1 MRFTELLR
9 ATILLSAGAATAL
22 ALVTLGA
29 ATSADDSGVVWI
41 GVGWWLL
48 AGGIGVFVGR
58 HHDATPPIARLLA
71 DSRAA
76 TMMPEHRP
84 GPTIVNRLWP
94 LLLST
99 VAAGGLGV
107 VAPQIPAIATGF
119 AIIWALSWRRQHRA
133 VEAIEERDG
142 VAFFIEPT
150 SPLRPIRLV
159 RTPGLRREVP
169 QGGSATS

>member
-9 ATILLSAGAATAL
+9 TTVLLSAAAATAL

-29 ATSADDSGVVWI
+29 ATNEDSAGVVWI
-41 GVGWWLL
+41 AAAWWVVASLVG
-48 AGGIGVFVGR
+48 AFVGR
-58 HHDATPPIARLLA
+58 HHDTTPPIARLLA

-84 GPTIVNRLWP
+84 AAVVVNRLWP

-99 VAAGGLGV
+99 VAAGGLSV
-107 VAPQIPAIATGF
+107 IAPQIPGIATGF
-119 AIIWALSWRRQHRA
+119 AIIWALSWRRQHHA
-133 VEAIEERDG
+133 VQAIEERDG
-142 VAFFIEPT
+142 VAFYVEPT

-159 RTPGLRREVP
+159 RTPGLRRERP
-169 QGGSATS
+169 H

>member
-9 ATILLSAGAATAL
+9 TTILLSAGAATAL

-29 ATSADDSGVVWI
+29 ATNEDDAAVAWI
-41 GVGWWLL
+41 AAAWWLVASL
-48 AGGIGVFVGR
+48 VGAFVGR
-58 HHDATPPIARLLA
+58 HHDTTPPIARLLA

-84 GPTIVNRLWP
+84 GAVVLNRLWP

-99 VAAGGLGV
+99 IAAGGLAV
-107 VAPQIPAIATGF
+107 LAPQIPGIASGF

-133 VEAIEERDG
+133 VRAIEERDG
-142 VAFFIEPT
+142 VVFYVERT

-169 QGGSATS
+169 R

>member
-9 ATILLSAGAATAL
+9 TTILLSGVAATAL

-29 ATSADDSGVVWI
+29 ATGDRAENIVWLSA
-41 GVGWWLL
+41 GWWIIATL
-48 AGGIGVFVGR
+48 IGTYLGR

-71 DSRAA
+71 ESKAA

-84 GPTIVNRLWP
+84 GAAILNRLWP

-99 VAAGGLGV
+99 IAAGGLAV
-107 VAPQIPAIATGF
+107 VAPQIPGIATGF

-133 VEAIEERDG
+133 VQAIEERDG
-142 VAFFIEPT
+142 VTFYLDPT
-150 SPLRPIRLV
+150 SPLKPIRLV
-159 RTPGLRREVP
+159 RTPGFRREVP
-169 QGGSATS
+169 S